1 MGKKIIIASGILAI
15 LTFLAGLILDHNHSR
30 FTDFVQI
37 ICFPF
42 WAGVFLLSLF
52 LVRIRRSSFS
62 SAMRAVVLGMRIAAL
77 LGIFWFV
84 IAVFWP
90 RSYGSLPMEPRAGTR
105 YWDLST
111 GSRIAYTLIP
121 GKGIKKP
128 YPIIYLQG
136 GPGGAIG
143 RGTIQH
149 LTPVADDGYDIYL
162 FDEIGCGRSDR
173 LANIRDYTV
182 NRHKRDLEAIV
193 KQIGASKVI
202 LIGQS
207 WGAILAVLYAADNPG
222 SVAGMIV
229 TGPGPIIPVH
239 PELARVAPPDSL
251 HLHDPYYSNR
261 QGNELANNIR
271 TRAMALVAAKFGIKL
286 ASDNEADDFA
296 AYLNQLVNRSTVAD
310 TSNIQSSIPG
320 IGAGYYDQVLTGQSF
335 SGTPDPR
342 PKLKNSAIPILVMKG
357 QYDNQK
363 WGFTHEYLDLFP
375 RHRLV
380 VFPDAGH
387 CIACEQLQ
395 AYQATVREYLGNL
408 PAD

>member
-1 MGKKIIIASGILAI
+1 MGKKLIIVTCILAV
-15 LTFLAGLILDHNHSR
+15 LLFLAGLVLGHYHSP

-42 WAGVFLLSLF
+42 WALVFLFSLF

-62 SAMRAVVLGMRIAAL
+62 PAARNIIRGMRIAAL
-77 LGIFWFV
+77 LGIVWLL

-90 RSYGSLPMEPRAGTR
+90 RSYGSRPIQPRAGTR
-105 YWDLST
+105 YWDLAT

-121 GKGIKKP
+121 GKGVKKP
-128 YPIIYLQG
+128 HPIIYLQG

-143 RGTIQH
+143 PGIIQA

-162 FDEIGCGRSDR
+162 FDEIGCGWSDR
-173 LANIRDYTV
+173 LANIRDYTAD
-182 NRHKRDLEAIV
+182 RHKRDLEAIV
-193 KQIGASKVI
+193 QQIGASKVI

-222 SVAGMIV
+222 SVAGMVV

-239 PELARVAPPDSL
+239 PQLARVAPPDSL
-251 HLHDPYYSNR
+251 HLHEPYYSNR

-271 TRAMALVAAKFGIKL
+271 TRAMALMAAKYGIKL

-296 AYLNQLVNRSTVAD
+296 AYLNSLVNRSTVAD
-310 TSNIQSSIPG
+310 TSHIRSSIPG
-320 IGAGYYDQVLTGQSF
+320 MGAGFYDQVMTGQSF
-335 SGTPDPR
+335 SGTADPR

-380 VFPDAGH
+380 VFPNAGH
-387 CIACEQLQ
+387 CISCEQVE
-395 AYQATVREYLGNL
+395 AYQTTIRGYLASL
-408 PAD
+408 PGH

>member
-1 MGKKIIIASGILAI
+1 MGKKILVVSGILTI
-15 LTFLAGLILDHNHSR
+15 LIFLAGLVLAHDHSR

-42 WAGVFLLSLF
+42 WALVFLFSLF
-52 LVRIRRSSFS
+52 LIRIRRSSFS
-62 SAMRAVVLGMRIAAL
+62 PAMRAVVRGMRVIAL
-77 LGIFWFV
+77 LGLAWFAV
-84 IAVFWP
+84 AVFWS
-90 RSYGSLPMEPRAGTR
+90 RSYGSLPMQPREGIR
-105 YWDLST
+105 YWNLST

-121 GKGIKKP
+121 GKGIKKH

-143 RGTIQH
+143 PGNIQH
-149 LTPVADDGYDIYL
+149 LMPVADDGYDIYL
-162 FDEIGCGRSDR
+162 FDEVGCGWSDR

-182 NRHKRDLEAIV
+182 DRHKRDLEAIV
-193 KQIGASKVI
+193 RQIGAPKVI

-207 WGAILAVLYAADNPG
+207 WGAILAVLFAADNPG

-239 PELARVAPPDSL
+239 SELARVVPPDSL

-271 TRAMALVAAKFGIKL
+271 TRAMSLLATKFGLKL

-310 TSNIQSSIPG
+310 TSHIRSSIPG
-320 IGAGYYDQVLTGQSF
+320 MGTGFYDQLMTAQNF
-335 SGTPDPR
+335 STTPDPR
-342 PKLKNSAIPILVMKG
+342 PKLKNSTIPILVMKG

-380 VFPDAGH
+380 VFPNAGH
-387 CIACEQLQ
+387 CIACEQLE
-395 AYQATVREYLGNL
+395 AYQAAIRSFLAQEE
-408 PAD
+408 

>member
-1 MGKKIIIASGILAI
+1 MAKKIIIVSGIVTV
-15 LTFLAGLILDHNHSR
+15 LTFLAGLILDHNRSR
-30 FTDFVQI
+30 FADFVQI

-42 WAGVFLLSLF
+42 CTLVFLFSLF

-62 SAMRAVVLGMRIAAL
+62 PATRNFFLGMRIAAL
-77 LGIFWFV
+77 LGIVWLV
-84 IAVFWP
+84 IAAFWP
-90 RSYGSLPMEPRAGTR
+90 RSYGSRPMRPREGMR
-105 YWDLST
+105 YWDLAT
-111 GSRIAYTLIP
+111 GSRIAYMLIP

-136 GPGGAIG
+136 GPGGAVG
-143 RGTIQH
+143 RGTIQN
-149 LTPVADDGYDIYL
+149 LAPVADDGYDIYL
-162 FDEIGCGRSDR
+162 FDEIGCGRSGR
-173 LANIRDYTV
+173 LENIRDYTAH
-182 NRHKRDLEAIV
+182 RHKRDLEAIV
-193 KQIGASKVI
+193 QLIGAPKVI

-207 WGAILAVLYAADNPG
+207 WGAILAVLYAADNSG

-239 PELARVAPPDSL
+239 SELARLAPPDSL

-271 TRAMALVAAKFGIKL
+271 THAMAFLATKFGIKL
-286 ASDNEADDFA
+286 ASENEADDFA

-310 TSNIQSSIPG
+310 TSHIQSSIPG
-320 IGAGYYDQVLTGQSF
+320 KGTGYYDQVMTAQSF

-342 PKLKNSAIPILVMKG
+342 PKLKNTSIPILVMKG

-375 RHRLV
+375 RHQLV
-380 VFPDAGH
+380 VFPNAGH
-387 CIACEQLQ
+387 CIACEHLQ
-395 AYQATVREYLGNL
+395 AYQAAIREYLQNL

>member
-1 MGKKIIIASGILAI
+1 MGKKILIVSGILAV
-15 LTFLAGLILDHNHSR
+15 LTFLAGLILDHFHSR
-30 FTDFVQI
+30 FTDFVRI

-42 WAGVFLLSLF
+42 WALVFLFSLF

-62 SAMRAVVLGMRIAAL
+62 SAMKAVVRGMRVAAL
-77 LGIFWFV
+77 LGLLWFA

-90 RSYGSLPMEPRAGTR
+90 RSYGSLPMQPRDDIR
-105 YWDLST
+105 YWELST

-143 RGTIQH
+143 PGNIQH
-149 LTPVADDGYDIYL
+149 LMPVAEDGYDIYL
-162 FDEIGCGRSDR
+162 FDEVGCGWSDR
-173 LANIRDYTV
+173 LANIRDYTAD
-182 NRHKRDLEAIV
+182 RHKRDLEAIV
-193 KQIGASKVI
+193 QQIGAPKVI

-207 WGAILAVLYAADNPG
+207 WGAILAVLFAADNPG

-239 PELARVAPPDSL
+239 SELARVVPPDSL

-271 TRAMALVAAKFGIKL
+271 TRAMALLATKFGIKL

-310 TSNIQSSIPG
+310 TSHIQSSIPG
-320 IGAGYYDQVLTGQSF
+320 MGTGYYDQVMTAQSF
-335 SGTPDPR
+335 STTPDPR
-342 PKLKNSAIPILVMKG
+342 LKLKNTTIPILVMKG

-380 VFPDAGH
+380 VFPNAGH
-387 CIACEQLQ
+387 CIACEQLE
-395 AYQATVREYLGNL
+395 AYQATIRGFLKDGE
-408 PAD
+408 